1 MLLIA
6 FLLTTNAAAVR
17 SGPIPPATQPSTRPA
32 VGSVHGQVTLTTG
45 WGLVKPDLT
54 RVVLFLADDPVLAAA
69 GEAPGRA
76 FLTQRN
82 KEFHPNFLVVQRN
95 ATIDFPNWDHFEHNV
110 FSRSAAAPAF
120 DLERYPY
127 GQSKTR
133 VFEKT
138 GVVQLF
144 CNIHPSMRAII
155 YVTPNSF
162 FTRCDAKGRF
172 TLSNVPAGK
181 YSVVAWQDR
190 SGEQSLPVEIKP
202 GQSAEIAI
210 ELGEK
215 HDRVVRD
222 ADPEQHGAYGVAR
235 GLSVKRS
242 VLNLPVVT
250 ECHPAPP
257 ESQPK

>member
-6 FLLTTNAAAVR
+6 FLLILNNAVVR
-17 SGPIPPATQPSTRPA
+17 SDPAPPATRPATRPMG
-32 VGSVHGQVTLTTG
+32 GSVHGQVTITG
-45 WGLVKPDLT
+45 NLGLQKPDLS
-54 RVVLFLADDPVLAAA
+54 RVVVFLADDPALTAASN
-69 GEAPGRA
+69 APA
-76 FLTQRN
+76 QTFVIQRN
-82 KEFHPNFLVVQRN
+82 KEFHPNFLVVERN
-95 ATIDFPNWDHFEHNV
+95 TSIEFPNWDRFEHNV

-127 GQSKTR
+127 GQSKSR

-144 CNIHPSMRAII
+144 CNIHPSMRAVI

-162 FTRCDAKGRF
+162 FTRCDSEGHF
-172 TLSNVPAGK
+172 TLSNIPPGK
-181 YSVVAWQDR
+181 YSIAAWQDR
-190 SGEQSLPVEIKP
+190 CGEQQLPVEIASD
-202 GQSAEIAI
+202 QSAEITL

-215 HDRVVRD
+215 HDHVVRTGD
-222 ADPEQHGAYGVAR
+222 SGGTYGVDR